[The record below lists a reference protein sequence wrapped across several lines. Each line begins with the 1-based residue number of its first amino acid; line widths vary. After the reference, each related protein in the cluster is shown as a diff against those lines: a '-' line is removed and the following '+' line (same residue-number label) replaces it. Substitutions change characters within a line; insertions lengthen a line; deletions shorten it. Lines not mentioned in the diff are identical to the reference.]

1 LIPSISLGE
10 TEGPPGRLL
19 YKGAEA
25 DVFLGTWA
33 GIPAVYKIRKKME
46 YRLDALDSVLR
57 TQRTI
62 HEANMLASAKAAGVE
77 APFVYFLSPGR
88 ATLVMEYIAGTRMKD
103 AIADGET
110 RETTGLFRKL
120 GSSVARLHGAGIMH
134 GDLTT
139 ANVIVRSGS
148 LVFLDF
154 GLSVHSTRVEDHAV
168 DMRLI
173 KETITGAHAPV
184 AGVAIEAL
192 FEGYREVSGDE
203 GAKSVL
209 RQLKAIERRG
219 RYARVE

>member
-1 LIPSISLGE
+1 M
-10 TEGPPGRLL
+10 

-33 GIPAVYKIRKKME
+33 GIPAVYKIRKRME
-46 YRLDALDSVLR
+46 YRLRALDSMLR

-62 HEANMLASAKAAGVE
+62 HEAGMMAAAKASGVE
-77 APFVYFLSPGR
+77 APFVYFLSPAR
-88 ATLVMEYIAGTRMKD
+88 ATLVMEYVAGTRMKD
-103 AIADGET
+103 AIANGKT
-110 RETTGLFRKL
+110 RETVDLFRKL
-120 GSSVARLHGAGIMH
+120 GGSVARLHRAGIMH

-139 ANVIVRSGS
+139 ANVIIRNGS

-154 GLSVHSTRVEDHAV
+154 GLSVHSTRVEDYAV

-203 GAKSVL
+203 RAKSVL
-209 RQLKAIERRG
+209 RQLRAIERRG